1 MSIYTSAWRKAA
13 NEALVHYVD
22 VKLARASYIEAAK
35 RHDWP
40 SYYQIKKAKESML
53 DPKDICYGDAKVEV
67 SLTAPTAHSTARL
80 LEFFYENDSP
90 VICSL
95 TEDEKM
101 SLELWAKVGGD
112 GQVSNNAREKAINSH
127 VRVHVSVCVRMFNR
141 VKFLVRVR
149 VRVRVRVPG
158 HEPEHRH
165 SLGRFIFCGPGK
177 TTKRYCLIHYVAN

>member
-1 MSIYTSAWRKAA
+1 
-13 NEALVHYVD
+13 
-22 VKLARASYIEAAK
+22 
-35 RHDWP
+35 
-40 SYYQIKKAKESML
+40 ML
-53 DPKDICYGDAKVEV
+53 YPKDICYGDAKVEV
-67 SLTAPTAHSTARL
+67 SLTAPIAHSTARL

-90 VICSL
+90 VVCSL

-112 GQVSNNAREKAINSH
+112 GQVGNIARENATNCH
-127 VRVHVSVCVRMFNR
+127 VLVHVSVCVRIFNR
-141 VKFLVRVR
+141 VKFLVR

-165 SLGRFIFCGPGK
+165 WTWTETWIKNKKFTWAFSNLQENAKTTSEYCWIYYIAGNSCYEVNQAISLGRFIFCGPGK